1 MIMSDD
7 VSDDGST
14 DDETDCDGD
23 CVDSRE
29 GDSDNSEDGT

>member
-1 MIMSDD
+1 MSDY
-7 VSDDGST
+7 VSDDDST

>member
-1 MIMSDD
+1 MSDD
-7 VSDDGST
+7 VSDDDST

-29 GDSDNSEDGT
+29 GDSDDSEDGR